1 MCTARLFSVKAAPGS
16 EGSKAETPE
25 GETENAPDVDKKP
38 EEEKKEDEDK
48 DAEGVE
54 PE

>member
-1 MCTARLFSVKAAPGS
+1 MCTARLFSVKAAPGT
-16 EGSKAETPE
+16 EGPKPDVAA

-38 EEEKKEDEDK
+38 QEEKKEDGDK